1 MKGKY
6 GMREKLRVYENKE
19 ITILATYKK
28 YAITNHRRNN
38 LFVNITDMNNN
49 ELTDHCWVKLR
60 KSQEKLLQTRHT
72 YALKGTIN
80 TYYKKGKDGSKEMD
94 YCLCNITEVKEVI

>member
-1 MKGKY
+1 
-6 GMREKLRVYENKE
+6 MREKLRVYENKE

-49 ELTDHCWVKLR
+49 ELTDHCWIKLR
-60 KSQEKLLQTRHT
+60 KSHEKLLQTRHT

-80 TYYKKGKDGSKEMD
+80 TYYKKDKDCNKVID
-94 YCLCNITEVKEVI
+94 YCICDVTEVKEVI

>member
-1 MKGKY
+1 
-6 GMREKLRVYENKE
+6 MREKLRVYENKE

-49 ELTDHCWVKLR
+49 ELTNHCWIKLKR
-60 KSQEKLLQTRHT
+60 SQEKLLQTRHT

-80 TYYKKGKDGSKEMD
+80 TYYNKDKDGNKVMD
-94 YCLCNITEVKEVI
+94 YCLCDVTEVKEAI

>member
-1 MKGKY
+1 M

-38 LFVNITDMNNN
+38 LFVNVTDTDNN
-49 ELTDHCWVKLR
+49 ELTDHCWIKLK

-72 YALKGTIN
+72 YTLKGTIN

>member
-1 MKGKY
+1 M

-38 LFVNITDMNNN
+38 LFVNITDINNN
-49 ELTDHCWVKLR
+49 ELTDHCWIKLK
-60 KSQEKLLQTRHT
+60 KSQEKILQTIHT
-72 YALKGTIN
+72 YALKVTIN
-80 TYYKKGKDGSKEMD
+80 TYYKKDKDGNKVKD
-94 YCLCNITEVKEVI
+94 YCICDVTEVKEVI

>member
-1 MKGKY
+1 
-6 GMREKLRVYENKE
+6 MREKLRVYENKE
-19 ITILATYKK
+19 IIILATYKK

-49 ELTDHCWVKLR
+49 ELTDHCWIKLK

-80 TYYKKGKDGSKEMD
+80 TYYKKDKDGNKVMD
-94 YCLCNITEVKEVI
+94 YCLCDVTEVKEVI

>member
-1 MKGKY
+1 
-6 GMREKLRVYENKE
+6 MREKLRVYEDKE

>member
-1 MKGKY
+1 
-6 GMREKLRVYENKE
+6 MREKLRVYENKE

-38 LFVNITDMNNN
+38 LFVNITDTDNN
-49 ELTDHCWVKLR
+49 ELTDHCWVKLK

-72 YALKGTIN
+72 YALKGIIN

>member
-1 MKGKY
+1 
-6 GMREKLRVYENKE
+6 MREKLRVYENKE

-38 LFVNITDMNNN
+38 LFINITDMNNN
-49 ELTDHCWVKLR
+49 ELTEHCWVKLK

-72 YALKGTIN
+72 YALMGTIN
-80 TYYKKGKDGSKEMD
+80 TYYKKDKDGNKVMD
-94 YCLCNITEVKEVI
+94 DCLCDVTEVKEVI

>member
-1 MKGKY
+1 M

-19 ITILATYKK
+19 VTILATYKK

-38 LFVNITDMNNN
+38 LFVNITDTDNN
-49 ELTDHCWVKLR
+49 ELTEHCWIKLKR
-60 KSQEKLLQTRHT
+60 SQEKLLQTRHT

-80 TYYKKGKDGSKEMD
+80 TYYKRGKDGSKEMD
-94 YCLCNITEVKEVI
+94 YCLCDITEVKEVI

>member
-1 MKGKY
+1 MKLK
-6 GMREKLRVYENKE
+6 
-19 ITILATYKK
+19 
-28 YAITNHRRNN
+28 
-38 LFVNITDMNNN
+38 
-49 ELTDHCWVKLR
+49 

-80 TYYKKGKDGSKEMD
+80 TYYKKDKDGNKAMD

>member
-1 MKGKY
+1 
-6 GMREKLRVYENKE
+6 MREKLRVYENKE
-19 ITILATYKK
+19 IIILATYKK

-38 LFVNITDMNNN
+38 LFINITDMNNN
-49 ELTDHCWVKLR
+49 ELTSHCWIKLK

>member
-1 MKGKY
+1 
-6 GMREKLRVYENKE
+6 MREKLRVYENKE

-28 YAITNHRRNN
+28 YAITNHRSNN

-49 ELTDHCWVKLR
+49 ELTDHCWIKLK
-60 KSQEKLLQTRHT
+60 KSQEKILQTKHIYT
-72 YALKGTIN
+72 LKGTIS

>member
-1 MKGKY
+1 
-6 GMREKLRVYENKE
+6 MREKLRVYENKE

-38 LFVNITDMNNN
+38 LFVNVTDMNNN
-49 ELTDHCWVKLR
+49 ELTSHCWIKLK
-60 KSQEKLLQTRHT
+60 KSQEKILQTRYT

>member
-1 MKGKY
+1 
-6 GMREKLRVYENKE
+6 MREKLRVYENKE

-49 ELTDHCWVKLR
+49 ELTEHCWIKLK
-60 KSQEKLLQTRHT
+60 KSQEKILQTKHIYT
-72 YALKGTIN
+72 LKGTIS
-80 TYYKKGKDGSKEMD
+80 TYYKRGKDGCKEMD

>member
-1 MKGKY
+1 
-6 GMREKLRVYENKE
+6 MREKLRVYENKE

-49 ELTDHCWVKLR
+49 ELTDHCWIKLR

-80 TYYKKGKDGSKEMD
+80 TYYKKDKDGNKVMD
-94 YCLCNITEVKEVI
+94 YCLCDVIEVKEVI

>member
-1 MKGKY
+1 
-6 GMREKLRVYENKE
+6 MREKLRVYENKE

-38 LFVNITDMNNN
+38 LFVNITDTNNN
-49 ELTDHCWVKLR
+49 ELTSHCWIKLK

>member
-1 MKGKY
+1 M

-38 LFVNITDMNNN
+38 LFINITDMNNN
-49 ELTDHCWVKLR
+49 ELTSHCWVKLKKVKKKYYR
-60 KSQEKLLQTRHT
+60 L
-72 YALKGTIN
+72 N
-80 TYYKKGKDGSKEMD
+80 TSI
-94 YCLCNITEVKEVI
+94 L

>member
-1 MKGKY
+1 
-6 GMREKLRVYENKE
+6 MREKLKVYENEK

-49 ELTDHCWVKLR
+49 ELTEHCWIKLK

-80 TYYKKGKDGSKEMD
+80 TYYKKDKDGNKEMD
-94 YCLCNITEVKEVI
+94 YCLCDVTEVKEVI